1 MGGLMGGELDALEP
15 SRQLDSLF
23 AKLVN
28 MLGKQLTLRGTKERV
43 KYNEM
48 VKRRWK

>member
-1 MGGLMGGELDALEP
+1 MGGVLHVLEL

-28 MLGKQLTLRGTKERV
+28 MLGKQLALRGTKERV
-43 KYNEM
+43 KYSEM
-48 VKRRWK
+48 MKRR